1 MPNDFGNL
9 DGLVDAIADR
19 VIGKLIGH
27 PDPKPSG
34 EPVPQLPELPW
45 DRNETVPTLVRP
57 RLRAQGL
64 ELTQSTQFYG
74 TGYGAVN
81 SVPIVALKPLVVRAY
96 PYVSAGMLEGD
107 ALSGRTV
114 TGELV
119 LWRANKEIYRTGPTR
134 ATETWSGSSGSLK

>member
-1 MPNDFGNL
+1 M
-9 DGLVDAIADR
+9 
-19 VIGKLIGH
+19 IGKLIGH
-27 PDPKPSG
+27 PDLKPSG

-81 SVPIVALKPLVVRAY
+81 SVPLGPSLFHSRSKYPVISSASCELAGVR
-96 PYVSAGMLEGD
+96 
-107 ALSGRTV
+107 T
-114 TGELV
+114 
-119 LWRANKEIYRTGPTR
+119 
-134 ATETWSGSSGSLK
+134 ATFASRL